1 MFETVLHVVSSLDQ
15 PNAST
20 FAQITVT
27 IRQDYS
33 ITTMLFVGRLFRM
46 CAVIVVLL
54 VAVV

>member
-20 FAQITVT
+20 FAQINVT
-27 IRQDYS
+27 IHQDYS
-33 ITTMLFVGRLFRM
+33 ITTTLSAGRLFRM
-46 CAVIVVLL
+46 CAVIGVLL